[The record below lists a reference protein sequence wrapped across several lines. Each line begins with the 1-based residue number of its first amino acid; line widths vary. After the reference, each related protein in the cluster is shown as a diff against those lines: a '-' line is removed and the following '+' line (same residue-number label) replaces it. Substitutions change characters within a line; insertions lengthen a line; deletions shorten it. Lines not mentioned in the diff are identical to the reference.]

1 MSENNRLNIRIYR
14 IYSIIFESL
23 IIKILINNMSQ
34 TLKTDMNSYNQL
46 KDTKNP
52 KKRKN
57 RKDINPLF
65 SVLDIVVTILS
76 YFFAYFLTNLLHTNY
91 FRFTQEYVI
100 MLMLIIPTW
109 AILLQILNLTKIP
122 RTHSYMSIFF
132 SFLNFNAIGFALIF
146 LYKHLFHLTVFSHY
160 FIISFSLI
168 NLFSLYI
175 FRMLT
180 YKVFKYYRSTGH
192 NIHNVLIFADGN
204 SDKFIDNIINHKEW
218 GFRILMIL
226 TNSENI
232 KNKYSNSIKI
242 LPDKISIKNLLNIDI
257 IDEVIYCKEERLR
270 DLIETCQEVGV
281 TFRMQSDLNPV
292 TIANTHLTHF
302 ENIPFITFMNT
313 PKNRLALAWKSFSE
327 FWISFVIIFL
337 LSPFLLIISL
347 LIKLSSQ
354 GPVIFKQERVGL
366 RGRKFYIYKF
376 RTMVYNAETLKASL
390 LDQNETDGPVFKIK
404 NDPRITRI
412 GKFLRKTG
420 LDELPQL
427 FNVLKGEM
435 SLIGPRPPLPQEVEK
450 YERWQLKRLSMKPGI
465 TCTWQVI
472 PNRNNVMFEKWMKLD
487 IQYIENW
494 SIKKDFMLFFKT
506 LRTLISGSGH

>member
-1 MSENNRLNIRIYR
+1 
-14 IYSIIFESL
+14 
-23 IIKILINNMSQ
+23 
-34 TLKTDMNSYNQL
+34 MNSHNQL
-46 KDTKNP
+46 KDTKKSN
-52 KKRKN
+52 KIKN
-57 RKDINPLF
+57 RKDINPFF
-65 SVLDIVVTILS
+65 SMLDIIVTVLS
-76 YFFAYFLTNLLHTNY
+76 YFFAYFLTNLIQTDY
-91 FRFTQEYVI
+91 FKFTREYVI
-100 MLMLIIPTW
+100 MLMLIVPTW

-146 LYKHLFHLTVFSHY
+146 LYKHIFHLVMFSHY

-175 FRMLT
+175 LRMMT

-192 NIHNVLIFADGN
+192 NIHNVLIFADEN
-204 SDKFIDNIINHKEW
+204 SESFINNIINHKEW

-226 TNSENI
+226 SNSEKI
-232 KNKYSNSIKI
+232 KNKYGNSFKI
-242 LPDKISIKNLLNIDI
+242 IPDKISVKNLLDIDI
-257 IDEVIYCKEERLR
+257 IDEVIYCKGSIEEERLR
-270 DLIETCQEVGV
+270 ELIETCQEVGV
-281 TFRMQSDLNPV
+281 TFRMQSDLSPITVSNKQ
-292 TIANTHLTHF
+292 LTHF

-313 PKNRLALAWKSFSE
+313 PNNRIALAWKSFSE

-347 LIKLSSQ
+347 LIKLTSR

-366 RGRKFYIYKF
+366 TGRKFYIYKF
-376 RTMVYNAETLKASL
+376 RTMVYNAEILKESL
-390 LDQNETDGPVFKIK
+390 IDKNETDGPVFKIK
-404 NDPRITRI
+404 NDPRITKI
-412 GKFLRKTG
+412 GRFLRKTG

-450 YERWQLKRLSMKPGI
+450 YERWQLKRLSVKPGI

-472 PNRNNVMFEKWMKLD
+472 PNRNEILFEKWMKLD

-506 LRTLISGSGH
+506 IRTFISGTGH

>member
-1 MSENNRLNIRIYR
+1 
-14 IYSIIFESL
+14 
-23 IIKILINNMSQ
+23 MSQ
-34 TLKTDMNSYNQL
+34 TVKTNMNSHN
-46 KDTKNP
+46 KVKVTKNS
-52 KKRKN
+52 KTKKN

-65 SVLDIVVTILS
+65 SVLDSVVTVFS
-76 YFFAYFLTNLLHTNY
+76 YFFAYFLTNLVHTRY
-91 FRFTQEYVI
+91 FHFTQEYVI
-100 MLMLIIPTW
+100 MLMLIVPTW

-146 LYKHLFHLTVFSHY
+146 LYKHIFNLSIFSHY

-168 NLFSLYI
+168 NLFALYI

-192 NIHNVLIFADGN
+192 NIHNVLILADEN
-204 SDKFIDNIINHKEW
+204 SDKFIDNIVDHKEW

-226 TNSENI
+226 TNSEKI
-232 KNKYSNSIKI
+232 RNKYSNSIKI
-242 LPDKISIKNLLNIDI
+242 FPDKVSIKNLLDIDI
-257 IDEVIYCKEERLR
+257 IDEVIDCKGSIEEERLR
-270 DLIETCQEVGV
+270 ELIETCREIGV
-281 TFRMQSDLNPV
+281 TFRMQSDLSPITV
-292 TIANTHLTHF
+292 ANSHLTHF

-313 PKNRLALAWKSFSE
+313 PKNRIALAWKSFSE
-327 FWISFVIIFL
+327 FWISFIIIFL
-337 LSPFLLIISL
+337 LSPFLLVISFV
-347 LIKLSSQ
+347 IKLTSW

-376 RTMVYNAETLKASL
+376 RTMVYNAENLKESL
-390 LDQNETDGPVFKIK
+390 IEQNETTGPVFKIK

-435 SLIGPRPPLPQEVEK
+435 SLIGPRPPLPEEVEK

-465 TCTWQVI
+465 SCTWQVI
-472 PNRNNVMFEKWMKLD
+472 PNRHDVLFDKWMKLD

-494 SIKKDFMLFFKT
+494 SIKKDFLLFFKT
-506 LRTLISGSGH
+506 IRTFISGTGH

>member
-1 MSENNRLNIRIYR
+1 MDSKNKIMNN
-14 IYSIIFESL
+14 
-23 IIKILINNMSQ
+23 
-34 TLKTDMNSYNQL
+34 
-46 KDTKNP
+46 
-52 KKRKN
+52 KKVRARKV
-57 RKDINPLF
+57 RKDNNPLF
-65 SVLDIVVTILS
+65 AVLDIFVTTFS
-76 YFFAYFLTNLLHTNY
+76 YFFAYFIINLFSTDY
-91 FRFTQEYVI
+91 FKFTQEYVI
-100 MLMLIIPTW
+100 MLLLIVPTW

-146 LYKHLFHLTVFSHY
+146 LYKHLFGLTNFSHY

-180 YKVFKYYRSTGH
+180 YKVFKYYRATGH
-192 NIHNVLIFADGN
+192 NIHNVIMFADDN
-204 SDKFIDNIINHKEW
+204 SEKFIDNIINHKEW

-226 TNSENI
+226 TDSQSIRKKYN
-232 KNKYSNSIKI
+232 NKVRIF
-242 LPDKISIKNLLNIDI
+242 PDKISVKNLLDIDI
-257 IDEVIYCKEERLR
+257 IDEVIYCNNDFNEEKVRN
-270 DLIETCQEVGV
+270 LIETCQEIGV
-281 TFRMQSDLNPV
+281 TFRLQSDLSPMTV
-292 TIANTHLTHF
+292 TNSHLTRF
-302 ENIPFITFMNT
+302 ENVPFITFMNT
-313 PKNRLALAWKSFSE
+313 PKNSVALIWKSFSE
-327 FWISFVIIFL
+327 FWISFTIMFL
-337 LSPFLLIISL
+337 LSPFMLIISL
-347 LIKLSSQ
+347 LIKLTSK
-354 GPVIFKQERVGL
+354 GPIVFKQERVGL

-376 RTMVYNAETLKASL
+376 RTMVQDAEKIRTSL
-390 LDQNETDGPVFKIK
+390 EDKNETDGPVFKIK

-412 GKFLRKTG
+412 GKLLRKTG

-472 PNRNNVMFEKWMKLD
+472 PNRHDVLFEKWMKLD

-494 SIKKDFMLFFKT
+494 SVKKDFLLFFKT
-506 LRTLISGSGH
+506 IRSLISGSGH

>member
-1 MSENNRLNIRIYR
+1 
-14 IYSIIFESL
+14 
-23 IIKILINNMSQ
+23 MSQ
-34 TLKTDMNSYNQL
+34 KPKTDMISNSKL
-46 KDTKNP
+46 KDTKES
-52 KKRKN
+52 KSGIN

-65 SVLDIVVTILS
+65 SILDIIVTVLS
-76 YFFAYFLTNLLHTNY
+76 YFFAYFLTNLIHKTY

-100 MLMLIIPTW
+100 MLMLIVPTW
-109 AILLQILNLTKIP
+109 AILLQILSLTKIP

-132 SFLNFNAIGFALIF
+132 SFLNFSAIGFALIF
-146 LYKHLFHLTVFSHY
+146 LYKHLFNLTVFSHY
-160 FIISFSLI
+160 FIISFTLI
-168 NLFSLYI
+168 NLVSLYI

-180 YKVFKYYRSTGH
+180 FKVFKYYRSTGH
-192 NIHNVLIFADGN
+192 NIHNVLIFADEN
-204 SDKFIDNIINHKEW
+204 SDRFIDNIINHKEW

-226 TNSENI
+226 TNSDKI
-232 KNKYSNSIKI
+232 RNKYSSSIKI
-242 LPDKISIKNLLNIDI
+242 FPDKILIKNLLDIDI
-257 IDEVIYCKEERLR
+257 IDEVIYCKSNIEEEKLR
-270 DLIETCQEVGV
+270 ELIEICQEVGV
-281 TFRMQSDLNPV
+281 TFRMQSDLSPISA
-292 TIANTHLTHF
+292 TNTHLTHF

-327 FWISFVIIFL
+327 FWISFFIIFL

-347 LIKLSSQ
+347 LIKLSSR

-376 RTMVYNAETLKASL
+376 RTMVYNAEILKESL
-390 LDQNETDGPVFKIK
+390 IDKNEIDGPAFKIK

-412 GKFLRKTG
+412 GKFLRRTG

-435 SLIGPRPPLPQEVEK
+435 SLIGPRPPLPEEVEK
-450 YERWQLKRLSMKPGI
+450 YKRWQLKRLSMKPGI

-472 PNRNNVMFEKWMKLD
+472 PNRNEVLFEKWMKLD

-506 LRTLISGSGH
+506 LRTFISGSGH